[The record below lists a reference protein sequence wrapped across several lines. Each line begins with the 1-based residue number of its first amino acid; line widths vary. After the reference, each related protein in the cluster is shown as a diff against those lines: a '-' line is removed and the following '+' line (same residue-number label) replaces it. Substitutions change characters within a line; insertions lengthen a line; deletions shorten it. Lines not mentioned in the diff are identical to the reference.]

1 MIKSLTLAGAIALA
15 LIAGTA
21 SAQQSL
27 PPGSFQVAQ
36 SGSCQSFMST
46 CAARCKQRAP
56 TDKNCVSDHCSPK
69 MAACRKTGCWQEG
82 AMYGGGKTCG
92 LSK

>member
-1 MIKSLTLAGAIALA
+1 MTSKLAALA
-15 LIAGTA
+15 SAAALMLLALPA

-27 PPGSFQVAQ
+27 PPGSFQVAA
-36 SGSCQSFMST
+36 GTCTGMFST

-56 TDKNCVSDHCSPK
+56 QDKNCVADHCSPK
-69 MAACRKTGCWQEG
+69 LAACRQTGCWQEG

-92 LSK
+92 LGK